1 MLIYRAMTNEQ
12 MLFITVLQKL
22 NQGTTP
28 KTGCYPCPTAS
39 FRRGFRVAFFVSF
52 LAKQKRKNVLN
63 VKLQGIFINE

>member
-1 MLIYRAMTNEQ
+1 MLKYQAVTNEQ
-12 MLFITVLQKL
+12 MPFTTVLQKL
-22 NQGTTP
+22 NRRTLP

-52 LAKQKRKNVLN
+52 LAKQKRNNVLN